1 MRRYI
6 PIFLTATCVDL
17 FESDP
22 KPYSVTVL
30 VPSLDELLHGPPDKS
45 VAVEVDG
52 DIFYTMKSRLSEF
65 TFSTAKGTTA
75 RPMVECPGSG
85 GRAVLS
91 DYDRSIIQRIRAGEN
106 GIVLDRDDDLEM
118 YILPALLP
126 DGRIEYQVSNG
137 LDGNR
142 GESFDFYC
150 YRDAKRA
157 FKGIIRLGWDKWART
172 YTEER

>member
-1 MRRYI
+1 MKDKNRRRYV
-6 PIFLTATCVDL
+6 PFFLTAMCVDL
-17 FESDP
+17 FESDS
-22 KPYSVTVL
+22 KPCSVTVL
-30 VPSLDELLHGPPDKS
+30 VPDMDELLHGPPDKK

-52 DIFYTMKSRLSEF
+52 DVFYPLKSQLSGF
-65 TFSTAKGTTA
+65 TFCTAKGTEA

-91 DYDRSIIQRIRAGEN
+91 DYDRLIIRRLRAGEE
-106 GIVLDRDDDLEM
+106 GIVLDRDDKLEV
-118 YILPALLP
+118 YVLPALLP
-126 DGRIEYQVSNG
+126 DGRVEYQVSNG

-157 FKGIIRLGWDKWART
+157 FDGIISLGWDKWGRS
-172 YTEER
+172 